1 MGFEGNKKTI
11 IKVLI
16 VVIIALALFAGYI
29 VLVNNPTFK
38 IKSAV
43 RYIFKET
50 DSILQLAEKSS
61 ISNSIFENK
70 TEVTNRMTAKVSL
83 SDDVKNLI
91 GPVSKSIEDL
101 VNNSIIETNIK
112 SDIPNKYSDVELNY
126 SYNNEKIKAN
136 AYLDNNEIYVLIKDY
151 FDKYI
156 KVTDEKVLQD
166 AVKEVKVDEIRYLV
180 DVLKN
185 SIVDAVSY
193 GTINDSK
200 VLIDIDEEKIS
211 VNKTTLTIDTKFTNQ
226 VTTILLNKILMDNKA
241 KDIIIKLSGSD
252 TYPNVTALEDDIR
265 DQLLNIENTNY
276 DNEVI
281 GEYSLYT
288 SGIFNKVVRN
298 EIKSF
303 DENNTV
309 LQYTTYKTIKF
320 DTQTSIFENNELVAK
335 VNVKETSPDNYDI
348 TSTYGKNMSM
358 DVKGI
363 ISQSKVDVNYTLR
376 ISGLN
381 DIKGDLNVETRNISK
396 SEINQTFTF
405 RLNTPESYGTI
416 NLTVDSTIKTIENI
430 TKPDFTNNVGYEDI
444 TSTEISDIY
453 TNFVNKN
460 PELINAISKIIGE

>member
-185 SIVDAVSY
+185 SIVDSVSY
-193 GTINDSK
+193 GTISDSK

-241 KDIIIKLSGSD
+241 KDIIIKLSGSE

-298 EIKSF
+298 EFKSF

-320 DTQTSIFENNELVAK
+320 DTQTSIFENNELIAQ

-376 ISGLN
+376 VSGLN
-381 DIKGDLNVETRNISK
+381 DIKGDLNIETRNISK
-396 SEINQTFTF
+396 SEINQSFTF

-430 TKPDFTNNVGYEDI
+430 TKPDFTNNVGYENI

-460 PELINAISKIIGE
+460 PELINAIGKIIGE